1 MRINQSSKF
10 NVNYAAKIIQVK
22 DFTPH
27 PNPKCVRMKCVHVD
41 GYMISVSKDTQPGQ
55 YIFPCRMS
63 DC

>member
-27 PNPKCVRMKCVHVD
+27 PNPKCERMKCVHVD
-41 GYMISVSKDTQPGQ
+41 DIR
-55 YIFPCRMS
+55 I
-63 DC
+63 